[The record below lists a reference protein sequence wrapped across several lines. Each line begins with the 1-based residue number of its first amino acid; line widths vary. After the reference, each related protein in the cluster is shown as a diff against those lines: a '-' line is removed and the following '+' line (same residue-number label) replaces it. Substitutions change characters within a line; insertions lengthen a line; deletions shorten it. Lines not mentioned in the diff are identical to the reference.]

1 MTRRRRRDRGF
12 LLIAALAAAAGV
24 LGIACSV
31 ALPVLAGL
39 QHRHV
44 SPETYF
50 FGVYGLVALCGAAG
64 CIHTYFISGDPP
76 EKPPKGGV
84 PVRELRVI
92 EGGKARPE
100 SADDAKRHA
109 A

>member
-1 MTRRRRRDRGF
+1 M
-12 LLIAALAAAAGV
+12 
-24 LGIACSV
+24 
-31 ALPVLAGL
+31 
-39 QHRHV
+39 
-44 SPETYF
+44 
-50 FGVYGLVALCGAAG
+50 
-64 CIHTYFISGDPP
+64 ISGDPP

-100 SADDAKRHA
+100 STDDAKRYA